1 MTRSPSQSDALRL
14 ALWQNGLFS
23 GISGLLFVI
32 APNAVGDFL
41 GAGPAWL
48 FLSLGVGL
56 ILFAADLAHQAS
68 RTQLSPLRA
77 LVSSMADFSW
87 VLGSALFLAFGLSL
101 VTSAGGVA
109 IAAVA
114 VIVLQFGLRQMRGI
128 VRLFRDPAVP
138 GKLVYRNR
146 FYTSAPP
153 AAIWRVIADLGSIS
167 DYAENLSASR
177 IKNGVPAG
185 VGAIRECTDTGGKS
199 WAETCTEFVPESH
212 LLLEFDTSAPGFPF
226 PVSEMEGGWRVM
238 PADKGS
244 WVEVWW
250 NLIAKPEW
258 AAGVILPLMTWQV
271 ERNFPAMLK
280 KMEEAAQESWGDVG
294 PEVLSQEGQQ

>member
-1 MTRSPSQSDALRL
+1 MTKHHSQSAPLRS

-23 GISGLLFVI
+23 GLSGLLFLI

-41 GAGPAWL
+41 GAGPSWL

-68 RTQLSPLRA
+68 REQLSPLRA

-109 IAAVA
+109 IAVVA

-128 VRLFRDPAVP
+128 VRLFRDSDAP
-138 GKLVYRNR
+138 GKLVYCNR
-146 FYTSAPP
+146 FHTSAPA

-167 DYAENLSASR
+167 DYAANLSASR

-185 VGAIRECTDTGGKS
+185 VGAARECTDTGGKS
-199 WAETCTEFVPESH
+199 WTETCTEFVPQSH
-212 LLLEFDTSAPGFPF
+212 LLLEFDTNAPGFPF
-226 PVSEMEGGWRVM
+226 PVSEMEGGWRVI
-238 PADKGS
+238 PADRGS
-244 WVEVWW
+244 YVEVWW
-250 NLIAKPEW
+250 ELVTKPEW
-258 AAGVILPLMTWQV
+258 AAGMILPLMTWQV

-280 KMEEAAQESWGDVG
+280 KMEEAAQGSCGDVG
-294 PEVLSQEGQQ
+294 REVLSQEGRQ